1 MTRSRVLIVSAL
13 VLSVAVASEGLAQEP
28 DPGAFVKGLVEAINS
43 KSPDRR
49 KALLH
54 PKALPC
60 ASGEAGSFYEETVAR
75 QARRP
80 VPADYKWK
88 ITPIPPNQPLMFAD
102 QFDYPIR
109 PTHLLQLDFETG
121 PSSSTTMIVQLVHD
135 ANHWREVAVC
145 PKPEVVKAA
154 RAAKEARA
162 KHAGRVQGLA
172 ASAAPELKGTVI
184 KLFNEGRRIEAFK
197 HYASVTG
204 EDLAT
209 AKAVVE
215 LLARH
220 TR

>member
-1 MTRSRVLIVSAL
+1 MTRSRVLIVGTL
-13 VLSVAVASEGLAQEP
+13 VLSVAVASNGLAQEP
-28 DPGAFVKGLVEAINS
+28 DQGAFVKGLVEAINS

-54 PKALPC
+54 PTSLSC
-60 ASGEAGSFYEETVAR
+60 TSGEAGSFYEETVAR

-88 ITPIPPNQPLMFAD
+88 ITPIPANEPLMFAD
-102 QFDYPIR
+102 QFDYPVR

-145 PKPEVVKAA
+145 PKLEVVRAA

-162 KHAGRVQGLA
+162 KHVKKVQALA
-172 ASAAPELKGTVI
+172 ARAPAPLRETVV

-197 HYASVTG
+197 HYASATG

-215 LLARH
+215 VLAGHAR
-220 TR
+220 